1 MSGIASAA
9 LILSLALVVLPGSPR
24 CRLTPDDTGRRVLLV
39 GARRVAWGVG
49 CVAVG
54 VAALLP
60 LPTVVAVAVLGATL
74 GLRYRRRRRYLRRSR
89 EGQALEAA
97 LELVVGELR
106 AGAHPVRAFSIAA
119 DETGGPVAVA
129 LRAVA
134 ARARLG
140 ADVTAGLLAAAR
152 SSALP
157 AYWERLAVCWQLG
170 SDHGLAIASLM
181 RAAQRDVAERQ
192 RFSARVSAGM
202 AGARASAAI
211 LAILPL
217 LGVLLGQ
224 LIGARPLS
232 FLLTGRVGG
241 WLLVVGLTLAAP
253 GCCGRTGS
261 PIGQCCE
268 CGGGVA
274 GHGVVARCRPVG
286 GTGASREAAPRAS
299 ATPGAA
305 ATADGCRGPASRRS
319 QP

>member
-1 MSGIASAA
+1 MLAVSRLVWQPCYRYRPLWLSRCWAQHSACA
-9 LILSLALVVLPGSPR
+9 TA
-24 CRLTPDDTGRRVLLV
+24 
-39 GARRVAWGVG
+39 
-49 CVAVG
+49 G
-54 VAALLP
+54 VAA
-60 LPTVVAVAVLGATL
+60 TC
-74 GLRYRRRRRYLRRSR
+74 
-89 EGQALEAA
+89 AA
-97 LELVVGELR
+97 A

-241 WLLVVGLTLAAP
+241 WLLVVGLTLA
-253 GCCGRTGS
+253 C
-261 PIGQCCE
+261 
-268 CGGGVA
+268 A
-274 GHGVVARCRPVG
+274 GLLWSDRITDRPVL
-286 GTGASREAAPRAS
+286 
-299 ATPGAA
+299 
-305 ATADGCRGPASRRS
+305 
-319 QP
+319 

>member
-170 SDHGLAIASLM
+170 SDHGLAI
-181 RAAQRDVAERQ
+181 
-192 RFSARVSAGM
+192 
-202 AGARASAAI
+202 
-211 LAILPL
+211 LPL

-241 WLLVVGLTLAAP
+241 WLLVVGLTLA
-253 GCCGRTGS
+253 C
-261 PIGQCCE
+261 
-268 CGGGVA
+268 A
-274 GHGVVARCRPVG
+274 GLLWSDRITDRPVL
-286 GTGASREAAPRAS
+286 
-299 ATPGAA
+299 
-305 ATADGCRGPASRRS
+305 
-319 QP
+319 